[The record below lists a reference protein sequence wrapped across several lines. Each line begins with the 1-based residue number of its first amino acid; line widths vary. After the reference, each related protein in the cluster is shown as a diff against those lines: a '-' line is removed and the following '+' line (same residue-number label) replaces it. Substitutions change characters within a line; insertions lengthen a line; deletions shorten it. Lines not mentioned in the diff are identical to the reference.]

1 MLPGTDWRAPPEL
14 RSARTLRDTRFRFA
28 RTQPARR
35 IGQEVGGR
43 WFSGNGPPTNGAC
56 GQGRKGRARHMR
68 YRSTSGKAPLT
79 SLRGA
84 VLRGLAP
91 DGGLYMPVEIA
102 RHSPEELEEFRRLPF
117 TEVCFRVVRPF
128 ATPDVPEEML
138 WQIVAESINFPVKLV
153 SLSPGLH
160 ILELFHGP
168 TLAFKDFGARFMAR
182 LMGYFVRGESR
193 PLTVLVAT
201 SGDTGSAVAHGF
213 LGVRGIRVVIL
224 YPSKRISEAQE
235 KQFTTLGEN
244 ITALEVAGSF
254 DDCQRLVKQA
264 FTDAELNKRTFLTSA
279 NSINIGR
286 LLPQM
291 FYHVAAY
298 RQMPVASVPLVVSV
312 PSGNLGNLTAG
323 IFAKRIGLPVVMFVA
338 ATNANDVVPEYL
350 SSGEFHPRP
359 ATQTLSNAMDVGN
372 PNNFPRLLDLCRGR
386 LELVRREIWGHAAT
400 DDETL
405 QEMKSIHDRFGY
417 IADPHTAVGVLGW
430 EAYKRANCEPAQ
442 GLVLA
447 TAHPAKFADVVMR
460 AIGTAPPLP
469 DRLVACLKREKLS
482 LPMTNAYDD
491 FKQFLD
497 ANKG

>member
-1 MLPGTDWRAPPEL
+1 
-14 RSARTLRDTRFRFA
+14 
-28 RTQPARR
+28 
-35 IGQEVGGR
+35 
-43 WFSGNGPPTNGAC
+43 
-56 GQGRKGRARHMR
+56 MR
-68 YRSTSGKAPLT
+68 YRSTSREAPLT

-84 VLRGLAP
+84 LLRGLAP
-91 DGGLYMPVEIA
+91 DGGLYMPAEIA
-102 RHSPEELEEFRRLPF
+102 RHSPKELEEFRGLPF

-128 ATPDVPEEML
+128 AAPDVPEEVL
-138 WQIVAESINFPVKLV
+138 WQVVSEAIHFPVKMV

-182 LMGYFVRGESR
+182 LMGYFVRGETR

-213 LGVRGIRVVIL
+213 LRVPGIRVVIL

-244 ITALEVAGSF
+244 ITALEVAGTF

-264 FTDAELNKRTFLTSA
+264 FSDVELNKRAFLTSA

-298 RQMPVASVPLVVSV
+298 RQLPVASVPLVVSV
-312 PSGNLGNLTAG
+312 PSGNFGNLTAG
-323 IFAKRIGLPVVMFVA
+323 MFAKRIGLPVAKFVA
-338 ATNANDVVPEYL
+338 STNVNDSVPEYL
-350 SSGEFHPRP
+350 RTGEFHSRAAQ
-359 ATQTLSNAMDVGN
+359 ATYSNAMDVGN
-372 PNNFPRLLDLCRGR
+372 PNNFPRLLDLFRNR
-386 LELVRREIWGHAAT
+386 LEYMQKEIWGHGAS
-400 DDETL
+400 DEETL
-405 QEMKSIHDRFGY
+405 AAMKILHDRFGY
-417 IADPHTAVGVLGW
+417 IADPHTAVGFLGW
-430 EAYKRANCEPAQ
+430 EAYKREHPEPAQ

-447 TAHPAKFADVVMR
+447 TAHPAKFAEVVMK

-469 DRLVACLKREKLS
+469 DRLAAYLKREKLS
-482 LPMTNAYDD
+482 IQMCSSYDD
-491 FKQFLD
+491 FKQFLLSH
-497 ANKG
+497 

>member
-1 MLPGTDWRAPPEL
+1 
-14 RSARTLRDTRFRFA
+14 
-28 RTQPARR
+28 
-35 IGQEVGGR
+35 
-43 WFSGNGPPTNGAC
+43 
-56 GQGRKGRARHMR
+56 MR
-68 YRSTSGKAPLT
+68 YRSTARKAPLT

-102 RHSPEELEEFRRLPF
+102 RRSPEELEEFRRLPF

-128 ATPDVPEEML
+128 AGAEVPEEIL
-138 WQIVAESINFPVKLV
+138 WQVVSESINFPVKLV

-182 LMGYFVRGESR
+182 LMGYFVRGETR

-213 LGVRGIRVVIL
+213 LGVPGIRVVIL

-244 ITALEVAGSF
+244 ITALEVAGTF

-264 FTDAELNKRTFLTSA
+264 FSDEALNKRAFLTSA

-298 RQMPVASVPLVVSV
+298 RQLPVASVPLIVSV
-312 PSGNLGNLTAG
+312 PSGNFGNLTAG
-323 IFAKRIGLPVVMFVA
+323 IFAKRIGLPVAKFVA
-338 ATNANDVVPEYL
+338 ATNANDIVPEYL
-350 SSGEFHPRP
+350 RTGEFHPRP
-359 ATQTLSNAMDVGN
+359 AKATYSNAMDVGS
-372 PNNFPRLLDLCRGR
+372 PNNFPRLLDLCRNR
-386 LELVRREIWGHAAT
+386 LEYVQKEIWGHRAT

-405 QEMKSIHDRFGY
+405 REMKAMHERYGY

-430 EAYKRANCEPAQ
+430 EAYKREHPEPSQ

-447 TAHPAKFADVVMR
+447 TAHPAKFADVVTK
-460 AIGTAPPLP
+460 AIGSAPPLP
-469 DRLVACLKREKLS
+469 DRLAAYLKREKLS
-482 LPMTNAYDD
+482 RPISSSYDD
-491 FKQFLD
+491 FKQFLLTC
-497 ANKG
+497 

>member
-1 MLPGTDWRAPPEL
+1 M
-14 RSARTLRDTRFRFA
+14 
-28 RTQPARR
+28 
-35 IGQEVGGR
+35 
-43 WFSGNGPPTNGAC
+43 
-56 GQGRKGRARHMR
+56 
-68 YRSTSGKAPLT
+68 
-79 SLRGA
+79 
-84 VLRGLAP
+84 LRGLAP

-102 RHSPEELEEFRRLPF
+102 RHSPEELEEFRGLPF

-128 ATPDVPEEML
+128 ATPDVPEEVL
-138 WQIVAESINFPVKLV
+138 WQIVSEAINFPVKLV

-182 LMGYFVRGESR
+182 LMGYFVRGETR

-213 LGVRGIRVVIL
+213 LQVPGIRVVIL

-244 ITALEVAGSF
+244 ITALEVAGTF

-264 FTDAELNKRTFLTSA
+264 FSDAELNKHAWLTSA

-291 FYHVAAY
+291 FYHVEAY
-298 RQMPVASVPLVVSV
+298 RQLPVASVPLIVSV
-312 PSGNLGNLTAG
+312 PSGNFGNLTAG
-323 IFAKRIGLPVVMFVA
+323 IFAKRIGLPVAMYIA
-338 ATNANDVVPEYL
+338 STNANDVVPEYL
-350 SSGEFHPRP
+350 RTGEFHPRAAQ
-359 ATQTLSNAMDVGN
+359 ATYSNAMDVGN
-372 PNNFPRLLDLCRGR
+372 PNNFPRLLDLCRNR
-386 LELVRREIWGHAAT
+386 LEYVQKEIWGHGAT
-400 DDETL
+400 DEETL
-405 QEMKSIHDRFGY
+405 AAMKMLHDKFGY

-430 EAYKRANCEPAQ
+430 EAYKHEHPEPAQ

-447 TAHPAKFADVVMR
+447 TAHPAKFADIVMK

-469 DRLVACLKREKLS
+469 DRLAAYLKRDKLS
-482 LPMTNAYDD
+482 LPVSSSYDE
-491 FKQFLD
+491 FKQFLLTQ
-497 ANKG
+497 

>member
-1 MLPGTDWRAPPEL
+1 
-14 RSARTLRDTRFRFA
+14 
-28 RTQPARR
+28 
-35 IGQEVGGR
+35 
-43 WFSGNGPPTNGAC
+43 
-56 GQGRKGRARHMR
+56 
-68 YRSTSGKAPLT
+68 
-79 SLRGA
+79 

-102 RHSPEELEEFRRLPF
+102 RHSPEELGEFRGLPF

-128 ATPDVPEEML
+128 ATPDVPEEVL
-138 WQIVAESINFPVKLV
+138 WQVVSEAISFPVNLV

-182 LMGYFVRGESR
+182 LMGYFVRGETR
-193 PLTVLVAT
+193 ILTVLVAT

-213 LGVRGIRVVIL
+213 LRVPGIRVVIL

-244 ITALEVAGSF
+244 ITALEVAGTF

-264 FTDAELNKRTFLTSA
+264 FTDAELNKQVWLTSA

-298 RQMPVASVPLVVSV
+298 RQLPVASVPLIVSV
-312 PSGNLGNLTAG
+312 PSGNFGNLTAG
-323 IFAKRIGLPVVMFVA
+323 IFAKRIGLPVAKYVA
-338 ATNANDVVPEYL
+338 STNANDVVPEYL
-350 SSGEFHPRP
+350 RSGEFRPRAAQ
-359 ATQTLSNAMDVGN
+359 ATYSNAMDVGS
-372 PNNFPRLLDLCRGR
+372 PNNFPRLLDLCRNR
-386 LELVRREIWGHAAT
+386 LETMQKEIWGHGAT
-400 DDETL
+400 DEETL
-405 QEMKSIHDRFGY
+405 AAMKMVHDKFGY

-430 EAYKRANCEPAQ
+430 EAYKSQHPDPAQ

-447 TAHPAKFADVVMR
+447 TAHPAKFADVVMK

-469 DRLVACLKREKLS
+469 DRLAAYLKRDKLS
-482 LPMTNAYDD
+482 LPISSSYDQ
-491 FKQFLD
+491 FKEFLTSH
-497 ANKG
+497 

>member
-1 MLPGTDWRAPPEL
+1 
-14 RSARTLRDTRFRFA
+14 
-28 RTQPARR
+28 
-35 IGQEVGGR
+35 
-43 WFSGNGPPTNGAC
+43 
-56 GQGRKGRARHMR
+56 MR
-68 YRSTSGKAPLT
+68 YRSTSRKAPLT

-91 DGGLYMPVEIA
+91 DGGLYMPAEIA
-102 RHSPEELEEFRRLPF
+102 RHSQEELDEFRKLPF

-128 ATPDVPEEML
+128 ATPDVPEEVL
-138 WQIVAESINFPVKLV
+138 WRIVSEAINFPVRLV

-182 LMGYFVRGESR
+182 LMGYFVRGETR

-213 LGVRGIRVVIL
+213 LGVPGIRVLIL

-244 ITALEVAGSF
+244 ITALEVAGTF

-264 FTDAELNKRTFLTSA
+264 FSDVELNNTAFLTSA

-298 RQMPVASVPLVVSV
+298 RQLPVASVPLVVSV
-312 PSGNLGNLTAG
+312 PSGNFGNLTAG
-323 IFAKRIGLPVVMFVA
+323 IFAKRIGLPVEKFIA
-338 ATNANDVVPEYL
+338 STNINDVVPQYL
-350 SSGEFHPRP
+350 TSGQFCPRP
-359 ATQTLSNAMDVGN
+359 AKATCSNAMDVGN

-386 LELVRREIWGHAAT
+386 LEYVKKEIWGHRAT
-400 DDETL
+400 DEETL
-405 QEMKSIHDRFGY
+405 HEMKKIHERFGY
-417 IADPHTAVGVLGW
+417 LADPHTAVGVFCW
-430 EAYKRANCEPAQ
+430 EAYKREHGEPAQ

-447 TAHPAKFADVVMR
+447 TAHPAKFAEVVSTT
-460 AIGTAPPLP
+460 IGSAPALP
-469 DRLVACLKREKLS
+469 ARLAACLKREKLS
-482 LPMTNAYDD
+482 LPMSSKYED
-491 FKQFLD
+491 FKEFLLTH
-497 ANKG
+497 

>member
-1 MLPGTDWRAPPEL
+1 L
-14 RSARTLRDTRFRFA
+14 
-28 RTQPARR
+28 
-35 IGQEVGGR
+35 
-43 WFSGNGPPTNGAC
+43 
-56 GQGRKGRARHMR
+56 R
-68 YRSTSGKAPLT
+68 YRSTSRKAPLT

-91 DGGLYMPVEIA
+91 DGGLYLPVEIA
-102 RHSPEELEEFRRLPF
+102 RHSPAELEEFRRLPF
-117 TEVCFRVVRPF
+117 TEVCFRVARPF
-128 ATPDVPEEML
+128 ATPDVPEEVL
-138 WQIVAESINFPVKLV
+138 WQVVSEAINFPVKLV

-182 LMGYFVRGESR
+182 LMGYFVRGETR

-213 LGVRGIRVVIL
+213 LRVPGIRVVIL

-244 ITALEVAGSF
+244 ITALEVAGTF
-254 DDCQRLVKQA
+254 DDCQRLVKHA
-264 FTDAELNKRTFLTSA
+264 FTDAELNQRTWLTSA

-298 RQMPVASVPLVVSV
+298 RQLPVASVPLIVSV
-312 PSGNLGNLTAG
+312 PSGNFGNLTAG
-323 IFAKRIGLPVVMFVA
+323 IFAKRIGLPVAKYVA
-338 ATNANDVVPEYL
+338 STNANDVVPEYL
-350 SSGEFHPRP
+350 RTGEFHPRAAQ
-359 ATQTLSNAMDVGN
+359 ATYSNAMDVGN
-372 PNNFPRLLDLCRGR
+372 PNNFPRLLDLCRNR
-386 LELVRREIWGHAAT
+386 LEYVQKEIWGHGAT
-400 DDETL
+400 DEETL
-405 QEMKSIHDRFGY
+405 AEMKLLHDKFGY

-430 EAYKRANCEPAQ
+430 EAYKRDHPEPAQ

-447 TAHPAKFADVVMR
+447 TAHPAKFADVVMK

-469 DRLVACLKREKLS
+469 ERLAAYLKREKLS
-482 LPMTNAYDD
+482 LPISSSYDE
-491 FKQFLD
+491 FKQFLL
-497 ANKG
+497 AQ

>member
-1 MLPGTDWRAPPEL
+1 
-14 RSARTLRDTRFRFA
+14 
-28 RTQPARR
+28 
-35 IGQEVGGR
+35 
-43 WFSGNGPPTNGAC
+43 
-56 GQGRKGRARHMR
+56 MR
-68 YRSTSGKAPLT
+68 YRSTAGKAPLT

-102 RHSPEELEEFRRLPF
+102 RQSPEELEEFRALPF
-117 TEVCFRVVRPF
+117 NEVCFRVVRPF
-128 ATPDVPEEML
+128 ATPDVPEETL
-138 WQIVAESINFPVKLV
+138 WQIVSEAINFPVKLV

-160 ILELFHGP
+160 VLELFHGP

-213 LGVRGIRVVIL
+213 LGVPGIRVVIL
-224 YPSKRISEAQE
+224 YPSGRISEAQE

-244 ITALEVAGSF
+244 ITALEISGSF

-264 FTDAELNKRTFLTSA
+264 FADEPLNKRAFLTSA

-298 RQMPVASVPLVVSV
+298 RQLPVASTPLVVAV
-312 PSGNLGNLTAG
+312 PSGNFGNLTAG
-323 IFAKRIGLPVVMFVA
+323 IFAKRIGLPVARFIA
-338 ATNANDVVPEYL
+338 ATNVNDVVPEYL
-350 SSGEFHPRP
+350 RTGEFRPRTSQ
-359 ATQTLSNAMDVGN
+359 ATYSNAMDVGN

-386 LELVRREIWGHAAT
+386 LENVCKEIWGHSAT
-400 DDETL
+400 DEETL
-405 QEMKSIHDRFGY
+405 REMKSVWERYRY
-417 IADPHTAVGVLGW
+417 IADPHTAVGLLGW
-430 EAYKRANCEPAQ
+430 EAYKRDHAEPAQ

-447 TAHPAKFADVVMR
+447 TDHPAKFAYFVQR
-460 AIGTAPPLP
+460 AIGQGPPLP
-469 DRLVACLKREKLS
+469 DRVVSHLRKPKQSRLIS
-482 LPMTNAYDD
+482 NAYSDLRE
-491 FKQFLD
+491 FLSEH
-497 ANKG
+497 

>member
-1 MLPGTDWRAPPEL
+1 V
-14 RSARTLRDTRFRFA
+14 RDECDA
-28 RTQPARR
+28 L
-35 IGQEVGGR
+35 
-43 WFSGNGPPTNGAC
+43 
-56 GQGRKGRARHMR
+56 R
-68 YRSTSGKAPLT
+68 YRSTSRKAPLT

-102 RHSPEELEEFRRLPF
+102 RHSPEELEEFRGLPF

-128 ATPDVPEEML
+128 ATPDVPEEVL
-138 WQIVAESINFPVKLV
+138 WQVVSEAINFPVNLV

-168 TLAFKDFGARFMAR
+168 TLAFKDFGARFMAK
-182 LMGYFVRGESR
+182 LMGYFVRGETR

-213 LGVRGIRVVIL
+213 LQVPGIRVVIL

-244 ITALEVAGSF
+244 ITALEVAGTF

-264 FTDAELNKRTFLTSA
+264 FTDEELNKGAWLTSA

-298 RQMPVASVPLVVSV
+298 RQLPVASVPLIVSV
-312 PSGNLGNLTAG
+312 PSGNFGNLTAG
-323 IFAKRIGLPVVMFVA
+323 IFAKRIGLPVAKYVA
-338 ATNANDVVPEYL
+338 STNANDVVPEYL
-350 SSGEFHPRP
+350 RTGEFHPRSAQ
-359 ATQTLSNAMDVGN
+359 ATYSNAMDVGN
-372 PNNFPRLLDLCRGR
+372 PNNFPRLLDLCRNR
-386 LELVRREIWGHAAT
+386 LEYVQKEIWGHGAT
-400 DDETL
+400 DEETL
-405 QEMKSIHDRFGY
+405 AAMKMLHDKFGY

-430 EAYKRANCEPAQ
+430 EAYKREHPDPAQ

-447 TAHPAKFADVVMR
+447 TAHPAKFADVVMK

-469 DRLVACLKREKLS
+469 DRLAAYLKRDKLS
-482 LPMTNAYDD
+482 LPISSSYDE
-491 FKQFLD
+491 FKQFLL
-497 ANKG
+497 AQ

>member
-1 MLPGTDWRAPPEL
+1 L
-14 RSARTLRDTRFRFA
+14 
-28 RTQPARR
+28 
-35 IGQEVGGR
+35 
-43 WFSGNGPPTNGAC
+43 
-56 GQGRKGRARHMR
+56 R
-68 YRSTSGKAPLT
+68 YRSTARKAPLT

-102 RHSPEELEEFRRLPF
+102 RRSPEELEEFRRLPF

-128 ATPDVPEEML
+128 AGAEVPEEIL
-138 WQIVAESINFPVKLV
+138 WQVVSEAINFPVKLV

-182 LMGYFVRGESR
+182 LMGYFVRGETR

-213 LGVRGIRVVIL
+213 LGVPGIRVVIL

-244 ITALEVAGSF
+244 ITALEVAGTF

-264 FTDAELNKRTFLTSA
+264 FSDEALNKRAFLTSA

-298 RQMPVASVPLVVSV
+298 RQLPVASVPLIVSV
-312 PSGNLGNLTAG
+312 PSGNFGNLTAG
-323 IFAKRIGLPVVMFVA
+323 IFAKRIGLAVTKFVA
-338 ATNANDVVPEYL
+338 ATNVNDVVPEYL
-350 SSGEFHPRP
+350 RTGEFHPRP
-359 ATQTLSNAMDVGN
+359 AKATYSNAMDVGN
-372 PNNFPRLLDLCRGR
+372 PNNFPRLLDLCRNR
-386 LELVRREIWGHAAT
+386 LEYVQKEIWGHAAA

-405 QEMKSIHDRFGY
+405 REMKVIHERYGY

-430 EAYKRANCEPAQ
+430 EAYRRAHPEPAQ

-447 TAHPAKFADVVMR
+447 TAHPAKFADVVTK
-460 AIGTAPPLP
+460 AIGSAPPLP
-469 DRLVACLKREKLS
+469 DRLAAYLKREKLS
-482 LPMTNAYDD
+482 RPISSSYDD
-491 FKQFLD
+491 FKHFLLTC
-497 ANKG
+497 

>member
-1 MLPGTDWRAPPEL
+1 
-14 RSARTLRDTRFRFA
+14 
-28 RTQPARR
+28 
-35 IGQEVGGR
+35 
-43 WFSGNGPPTNGAC
+43 
-56 GQGRKGRARHMR
+56 MR
-68 YRSTSGKAPLT
+68 YRSTSRKAPLT

-102 RHSPEELEEFRRLPF
+102 RHSPKELEEFRGLPF

-128 ATPDVPEEML
+128 ATPDVPEEVL
-138 WQIVAESINFPVKLV
+138 WQIVSEAINFPVKLV

-182 LMGYFVRGESR
+182 LMGYFVRGETR

-213 LGVRGIRVVIL
+213 LNVPGIRVLIL
-224 YPSKRISEAQE
+224 YPSKRVSEAQE

-244 ITALEVAGSF
+244 ITALEVAGTF

-264 FTDAELNKRTFLTSA
+264 FSDAELNRCAFLTSA

-298 RQMPVASVPLVVSV
+298 RQLPVASVPLIVSV
-312 PSGNLGNLTAG
+312 PSGNFGNLTAG
-323 IFAKRIGLPVVMFVA
+323 IFAKRIGLPVAKYVA
-338 ATNANDVVPEYL
+338 STNANDVVPEYL
-350 SSGEFHPRP
+350 LTGEFHPR
-359 ATQTLSNAMDVGN
+359 AAKTTYANAMDVGN
-372 PNNFPRLLDLCRGR
+372 PNNFPRLLDLCRNR
-386 LELVRREIWGHAAT
+386 LEYVQKEIWGHGVT
-400 DDETL
+400 DEETL
-405 QEMKSIHDRFGY
+405 REMKAIHDRFGY

-430 EAYKRANCEPAQ
+430 EAFKLEHAEPAQ

-447 TAHPAKFADVVMR
+447 TAHPAKFADVVMK

-469 DRLVACLKREKLS
+469 DRLATYLKREKLS
-482 LPMTNAYDD
+482 LAISSSYAE
-491 FKQFLD
+491 FKQFLLT
-497 ANKG
+497 N

>member
-1 MLPGTDWRAPPEL
+1 
-14 RSARTLRDTRFRFA
+14 
-28 RTQPARR
+28 
-35 IGQEVGGR
+35 V
-43 WFSGNGPPTNGAC
+43 
-56 GQGRKGRARHMR
+56 R
-68 YRSTSGKAPLT
+68 YRSTNRKAPLT

-91 DGGLYMPVEIA
+91 DGGLYMPAEIA
-102 RHSPEELEEFRRLPF
+102 RHSPEELEEFRSLPF

-128 ATPDVPEEML
+128 ATPDVPEEIL
-138 WQIVAESINFPVKLV
+138 WQIVSEAINFPVKLV

-160 ILELFHGP
+160 VLELFHGP

-213 LGVRGIRVVIL
+213 LGVPGIRVVIL

-244 ITALEVAGSF
+244 IAALEVSGAF

-264 FTDAELNKRTFLTSA
+264 FADEALNKRAFLTSA
-279 NSINIGR
+279 NSINVGR

-298 RQMPVASVPLVVSV
+298 RQLPVASTPLVVSV
-312 PSGNLGNLTAG
+312 PSGNFGNLTAG
-323 IFAKRIGLPVVMFVA
+323 LFAKRIGLPVARFIA
-338 ATNANDVVPEYL
+338 ATNANDVVSQYL
-350 SSGEFHPRP
+350 LTGEFRPRP
-359 ATQTLSNAMDVGN
+359 ARATLSNAMDVGD

-386 LELVRREIWGHAAT
+386 LELVQKEIWGHSAT
-400 DDETL
+400 DEETL
-405 QEMKSIHDRFGY
+405 QEMRSVWERYRY
-417 IADPHTAVGVLGW
+417 IADPHTAVGLIAW
-430 EAYKRANCEPAQ
+430 EAYKREHPEPAQ

-447 TAHPAKFADVVMR
+447 TAHAAKFADVVVK
-460 AIGTAPPLP
+460 AIGSAPPLP
-469 DRLVACLKREKLS
+469 DRLAAYLQRPKLS
-482 LPMTNAYDD
+482 LPISSHYDD
-491 FKQFLD
+491 FKQFLLTY
-497 ANKG
+497 

>member
-1 MLPGTDWRAPPEL
+1 
-14 RSARTLRDTRFRFA
+14 
-28 RTQPARR
+28 
-35 IGQEVGGR
+35 
-43 WFSGNGPPTNGAC
+43 
-56 GQGRKGRARHMR
+56 MR
-68 YRSTSGKAPLT
+68 YRSTSRKAPLT

-91 DGGLYMPVEIA
+91 DGGLYMPAEIA
-102 RHSPEELEEFRRLPF
+102 RHSPEELEEFRGLPF

-128 ATPDVPEEML
+128 ATPDVPDEVL
-138 WQIVAESINFPVKLV
+138 WQIVSEAINFPVKLV

-182 LMGYFVRGESR
+182 LMGYFVRGETR
-193 PLTVLVAT
+193 ALKVLVAT

-213 LGVRGIRVVIL
+213 LGVPGIRVVIL

-244 ITALEVAGSF
+244 ITALEVAGTF

-264 FTDAELNKRTFLTSA
+264 FSDAELNNRAWLTSA

-298 RQMPVASVPLVVSV
+298 RQLPVASVPLIVSV
-312 PSGNLGNLTAG
+312 PSGNFGNLTAG
-323 IFAKRIGLPVVMFVA
+323 IFAKRIGLPVAKYVA
-338 ATNANDVVPEYL
+338 STNANDVVPEYL
-350 SSGEFHPRP
+350 RTGEFHPRAAQ
-359 ATQTLSNAMDVGN
+359 ATFSNAMDVGN
-372 PNNFPRLLDLCRGR
+372 PNNFPRLLDLCRNR
-386 LELVRREIWGHAAT
+386 LEYVQKEIWGHGAT
-400 DDETL
+400 DEETL
-405 QEMKSIHDRFGY
+405 AAMKMLHDKFGY
-417 IADPHTAVGVLGW
+417 IADPHTAVGMLGW
-430 EAYKRANCEPAQ
+430 EAYKSQHPEPSQ

-447 TAHPAKFADVVMR
+447 TAHPAKFADIVMK

-469 DRLVACLKREKLS
+469 DRLAAYLKRDKLS
-482 LPMTNAYDD
+482 LPISSSYDD
-491 FKQFLD
+491 FKQFLLTQ
-497 ANKG
+497 